1 MKQIIKQ
8 TIILSILII
17 LLSLPFFVFAQNAA
31 LDRLTNVGPASGY
44 NAQTNEKS
52 VAQITG
58 TAIKAFLSLLGVI
71 FIILMV
77 LAGYNWMTAAGDEQ
91 KVEKAKETIK
101 RAIIG
106 LVIVLGAFAITQF
119 VILKILSS

>member
-1 MKQIIKQ
+1 MKQTIKQ
-8 TIILSILII
+8 TIILLVLVI

-31 LDRLTNVGPASGY
+31 MDRLKDVGPKSGY
-44 NAQTNEKS
+44 NAQTSEKS
-52 VAQITG
+52 VAQISG

-119 VILKILSS
+119 VLLKILFG